1 VTVDGRSFGW
11 TPVPLADLFLASS
24 GRVTGAQP
32 GAARAS
38 SRCRPSR
45 ARSVKGAVA
54 ARCSRRRRPGTAIWP
69 AMEGRRRRSRLGS
82 QRRAVLGQHQ
92 APSRRPGWRPA
103 PRSRTRSRS
112 ARSRAAAGLASPGVL
127 PTPDVGNRSST
138 PTIPLRWVGP
148 HGPRPRHS
156 RCSKGVPPGHDQ
168 GLHGADGGIGIA
180 IVRCVQSSAV
190 TRNAATMWSKSIRA
204 LAGDTPAHRT
214 DH

>member
-1 VTVDGRSFGW
+1 VTVDGGSFGW

-54 ARCSRRRRPGTAIWP
+54 ARCSRRRWPGTAIWP

-112 ARSRAAAGLASPGVL
+112 ARSRAAAGWPARG
-127 PTPDVGNRSST
+127 
-138 PTIPLRWVGP
+138 PLRTGCWEPLQHPDDSSPLGGSARTP
-148 HGPRPRHS
+148 ATTFALFKGSPPGPRPGTPRCRRGHRHRNS
-156 RCSKGVPPGHDQ
+156 AMRAVIGRYPQCRNHVVKVHPG
-168 GLHGADGGIGIA
+168 A
-180 IVRCVQSSAV
+180 S
-190 TRNAATMWSKSIRA
+190 W
-204 LAGDTPAHRT
+204 
-214 DH
+214 